1 MSTPPPLP
9 AVALPSKLPDIG
21 VSIFTQMTLLAQET
35 GAINLAQGFPDYD
48 PPQALLEALARHART
63 PGHHQYAPMPG
74 LPRLR
79 EAIAAQVARL
89 QPDAPAPDPATEITL
104 TAGATEALYAVLA
117 AVVRP
122 GDEVVV
128 FEPAYDLYGPA
139 IRLQGG
145 VPRYVRLPAP
155 HFRPDWDAVRRV
167 VSARTRLVLVNTP
180 HNPSGA
186 VFSSEDWDALAKL
199 LTGTNALVLSDEVY
213 EHLVFDG
220 TRHRSARQHPEL
232 RERSFVLSSF
242 GKTYHATGWKV
253 GYCIAPPALTTEVR
267 RVHQFLTFAVNTPT
281 QHALADAL
289 EADPAD
295 AHARGLAAFY
305 QAKRDQ
311 FRALL
316 TEGGWD
322 LLPVPG
328 GYFQLARYD
337 AFSPASDLAFAQ
349 YLAREKGVAVI
360 PVSAFY
366 HNGFD
371 EGLIRFCFAKE
382 ATTLEAA
389 AARLR

>member
-1 MSTPPPLP
+1 MFQ
-9 AVALPSKLPDIG
+9 SKLPDVGI
-21 VSIFTQMTLLAQET
+21 SIFTQMTLLAQET

-48 PPQALLEALARHART
+48 PPQELLEALARHART

-79 EAIAAQVARL
+79 AAIAAQVARL
-89 QPDAPAPDPATEITL
+89 HANAPAPDPTHEITI

-145 VPRYVRLPAP
+145 IPRYVRLPAP
-155 HFRPDWDAVRRV
+155 HFRPDWDTVRRV
-167 VSARTRLVLVNTP
+167 VSPRTRLVMVNTP

-186 VFSSEDWDALAKL
+186 VFSADDWNQLARL
-199 LTGTNALVLSDEVY
+199 LEGTNALVLSDEVY

-220 TRHRSARQHPEL
+220 APRLSARQHPEL

-267 RVHQFLTFAVNTPT
+267 RVHQFVTFAVNTPT

-289 EADPAD
+289 ETDTTD
-295 AHARGLAAFY
+295 AHACGLANFY
-305 QAKRDQ
+305 QQKRDH

-316 TEGGWD
+316 DGAGWD

-337 AFSPASDLAFAQ
+337 AFSPATDLAFAN
-349 YLAREKGVAVI
+349 YLARDKGVAVV

-366 HNGFD
+366 HDGFD
-371 EGLIRFCFAKE
+371 DGLIRFCFAKE
-382 ATTLEAA
+382 AATLEAA
-389 AARLR
+389 TARLR

>member
-1 MSTPPPLP
+1 
-9 AVALPSKLPDIG
+9 
-21 VSIFTQMTLLAQET
+21 MTLLAQET

-48 PPQALLEALARHART
+48 PPQELLEALARHART

-74 LPRLR
+74 LTRLR
-79 EAIAAQVARL
+79 TAIAAQVARL
-89 QPDAPAPDPATEITL
+89 QADAPAPDPATEITI

-167 VSARTRLVLVNTP
+167 LTARTRLVMVNTP

-186 VFSSEDWDALAKL
+186 VFTAEDWHELARL
-199 LTGTNALVLSDEVY
+199 LDGTDALVLSDEVY

-220 TRHRSARQHPEL
+220 APRMSARQHPAL

-253 GYCIAPPALTTEVR
+253 GYCIAPPVLTTEVR

-281 QHALADAL
+281 QHALADVL
-289 EADPAD
+289 EADAAD

-305 QAKRDQ
+305 QEKRDQ
-311 FRALL
+311 FRTLL
-316 TEGGWD
+316 AGAGWD

-337 AFSPASDLAFAQ
+337 AFSPASDVAFAQ
-349 YLAREKGVAVI
+349 YLAREKGVAVV

-366 HNGFD
+366 HDGVD
-371 EGLIRFCFAKE
+371 DGLIRFCFAKE
-382 ATTLEAA
+382 AATLDAA
-389 AARLR
+389 AKRLR

>member
-1 MSTPPPLP
+1 ML
-9 AVALPSKLPDIG
+9 LSKLPDVG

-48 PPQALLEALARHART
+48 PPQELLEALAQHART

-79 EAIAAQVARL
+79 EAIAAQIGRL
-89 QPDAPAPDPATEITL
+89 HADAPVPDPATEITV

-122 GDEVVV
+122 GDEVLV

-155 HFRPDWDAVRRV
+155 HFRPDWEAVRRV
-167 VSARTRLVLVNTP
+167 VSPRTRLVLVNTP

-186 VFSSEDWDALAKL
+186 VFTADDWNEPGPPA
-199 LTGTNALVLSDEVY
+199 V
-213 EHLVFDG
+213 
-220 TRHRSARQHPEL
+220 RHRCPGAQRRSVRAPRVRRDAPHERPPAPEL

-253 GYCIAPPALTTEVR
+253 GYCIAPPALTAEVR
-267 RVHQFLTFAVNTPT
+267 RVHQFLTFAVSTPT
-281 QHALADAL
+281 QHALADVL
-289 EADPAD
+289 EADTAD
-295 AHARGLAAFY
+295 AHARGLAQFY
-305 QAKRDQ
+305 QEKRDA
-311 FRALL
+311 FRNLL
-316 TEGGWD
+316 EGAGWE

-337 AFSPASDLAFAQ
+337 AFSPQKDLAFAQ
-349 YLAREKGVAVI
+349 FLAREKGVAVV

-366 HNGFD
+366 HDGFD
-371 EGLIRFCFAKE
+371 EGLIRFCFAKQPS
-382 ATTLEAA
+382 TLTEA

>member
-1 MSTPPPLP
+1 MP
-9 AVALPSKLPDIG
+9 AVLHSKLPDVG

-48 PPQALLEALARHART
+48 PPQELLEALARHART

-79 EAIAAQVARL
+79 AAIAAQVARL
-89 QPDAPAPDPATEITL
+89 HPDAPAPDPATEITI

-122 GDEVVV
+122 GDEVLV

-167 VSARTRLVLVNTP
+167 VSSRTRLVMVNTP

-186 VFSSEDWDALAKL
+186 VFTAEDWHELARL
-199 LTGTNALVLSDEVY
+199 LDGTNALLLSDEVY

-220 TRHRSARQHPEL
+220 APRMSARQHPTL

-253 GYCIAPPALTTEVR
+253 GYCIAPPAFTTEVR
-267 RVHQFLTFAVNTPT
+267 RVHQFLTFAVSTPT

-289 EADPAD
+289 EADPTD
-295 AHARGLAAFY
+295 AHARGLAPFY
-305 QAKRDQ
+305 QEKRDQ

-316 TEGGWD
+316 DGAGWE

-337 AFSPASDLAFAQ
+337 AFSPAKDLAFAEF
-349 YLAREKGVAVI
+349 LAREKGVAVV

-366 HNGFD
+366 HDGFD

-382 ATTLEAA
+382 AATLAAA